1 MADTVAG
8 ASPDPHV
15 SGEDPNRRDFI
26 HIAAG
31 VAAVGLVG
39 GLAWPFIDQ
48 MNPAGDTLAL
58 ASIEF
63 DLSKV
68 VEGQQVVVKWRG
80 KPLFVRYRTAK
91 EIEAAI
97 RRVEQIAGPDVVRIR
112 YEIGEDW
119 SGQWAIF
126 FRIVLTDDA
135 ARRRL
140 REVATKVVWGL
151 SRELDFPGM
160 GVFPY
165 HNFRSLSEQA
175 MLQEPAW
182 A

>member
-1 MADTVAG
+1 MYLP
-8 ASPDPHV
+8 S
-15 SGEDPNRRDFI
+15 
-26 HIAAG
+26 
-31 VAAVGLVG
+31 AVTK
-39 GLAWPFIDQ
+39 Q
-48 MNPAGDTLAL
+48 
-58 ASIEF
+58 S
-63 DLSKV
+63 
-68 VEGQQVVVKWRG
+68 
-80 KPLFVRYRTAK
+80 
-91 EIEAAI
+91 EIQAAI
-97 RRVEQIAGPDVVRIR
+97 NEVERSLPQDVVRIR

-140 REVATKVVWGL
+140 RDVATKVVRGL
-151 SRELDFPGM
+151 ARQLDFPAM

-175 MLQEPAW
+175 SLQEPAW

>member
-1 MADTVAG
+1 MLP
-8 ASPDPHV
+8 S
-15 SGEDPNRRDFI
+15 
-26 HIAAG
+26 
-31 VAAVGLVG
+31 AVTKQ
-39 GLAWPFIDQ
+39 A
-48 MNPAGDTLAL
+48 
-58 ASIEF
+58 
-63 DLSKV
+63 
-68 VEGQQVVVKWRG
+68 
-80 KPLFVRYRTAK
+80 

-97 RRVEQIAGPDVVRIR
+97 ARVQQSIGPDVVRIR

-126 FRIVLTDDA
+126 FRIVLNDDA

-140 REVATKVVWGL
+140 RDVATRIVSGL
-151 SRELDFPGM
+151 AQQLDFPSM

-165 HNFRSLSEQA
+165 HNFRSVSEQA

>member
-1 MADTVAG
+1 MHLP
-8 ASPDPHV
+8 S
-15 SGEDPNRRDFI
+15 
-26 HIAAG
+26 
-31 VAAVGLVG
+31 AVTKQ
-39 GLAWPFIDQ
+39 A
-48 MNPAGDTLAL
+48 
-58 ASIEF
+58 
-63 DLSKV
+63 
-68 VEGQQVVVKWRG
+68 
-80 KPLFVRYRTAK
+80 

-97 RRVEQIAGPDVVRIR
+97 IRVQQSIGPDVTRIR

-126 FRIVLTDDA
+126 FRIVLSDDA

-140 REVATKVVWGL
+140 VDVAPKVVWGL
-151 SRELDFPGM
+151 AQQLDFPGM

-165 HNFRSLSEQA
+165 HNFRSVSEQA

>member
-1 MADTVAG
+1 MYVP
-8 ASPDPHV
+8 S
-15 SGEDPNRRDFI
+15 
-26 HIAAG
+26 
-31 VAAVGLVG
+31 AVTKQ
-39 GLAWPFIDQ
+39 A
-48 MNPAGDTLAL
+48 
-58 ASIEF
+58 
-63 DLSKV
+63 
-68 VEGQQVVVKWRG
+68 
-80 KPLFVRYRTAK
+80 

-97 RRVEQIAGPDVVRIR
+97 WRVQQAIGSDVVRIR

-151 SRELDFPGM
+151 SRELDFLGM

-165 HNFRSLSEQA
+165 HNFRSLTEQA